1 MFVST
6 PVSQGNWTVN
16 QGQLTLHI
24 NASIYTDR
32 VNSNMLVAIRSISN
46 TDLIYVD
53 TLGRVGRAVK
63 VQ

>member
-1 MFVST
+1 M
-6 PVSQGNWTVN
+6 
-16 QGQLTLHI
+16 TLHI
-24 NASIYTDR
+24 AASVYTDR
-32 VNSNMLVAIRSISN
+32 VNHNMLVAIRSISN